1 MEWIRN
7 ISGYILRKVMIE
19 GANIIM
25 FKKVELIFWVVEAI
39 LFLFLAAI
47 FGNLALVNIM
57 VRVQEIVAI
66 AIGLTIAYVIVFS
79 IRKKA
84 NPVKYFKTAM
94 FSLLLAV
101 LLALAAIVAIDAFG
115 KPLIAYV
122 ILWVSVIVPMC
133 MNMFL
138 DKKDEKKY

>member
-1 MEWIRN
+1 
-7 ISGYILRKVMIE
+7 
-19 GANIIM
+19 M